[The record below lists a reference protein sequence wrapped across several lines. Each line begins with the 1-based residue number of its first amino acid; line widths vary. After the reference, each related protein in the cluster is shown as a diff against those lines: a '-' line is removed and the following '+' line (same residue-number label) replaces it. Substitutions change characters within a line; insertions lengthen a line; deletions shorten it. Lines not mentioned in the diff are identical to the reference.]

1 MNASIHSLFPN
12 NFTISTFLLLTN
24 EKIVL
29 QIYAGMENT
38 ASSSSSVDS
47 LTSLHNLHYDKNIKS
62 DVIMSETE
70 DEAMPLN
77 SVIPSQPF
85 RSYISSEVSE
95 SETPGTNATL
105 LGSEYLPVKE
115 IQSPTKRMDV
125 KRANSVK
132 RDPPK
137 VLVNRVPPAGIGK
150 LNNEQL

>member
-1 MNASIHSLFPN
+1 
-12 NFTISTFLLLTN
+12 
-24 EKIVL
+24 
-29 QIYAGMENT
+29 MENT
-38 ASSSSSVDS
+38 GSSSSSVDS
-47 LTSLHNLHYDKNIKS
+47 LTSLHNLHYDKGVKS

-150 LNNEQL
+150 LNFEQM